1 MGNKHK
7 RSLRLLAG
15 ALAVVSAS
23 ALAGEITLFQN
34 RDFRGNATTLQS
46 PMLDLERNGFTT
58 ASSAVVRSGVW
69 QACTDAN
76 FHGQCVQLQ
85 PGQYRNINALLND
98 DVASVREITVA
109 SAVPATLE
117 NLGNAASRRS
127 PASRISALG
136 STPKTGLPF
145 SSSMRV
151 QIPVPEA
158 MSATAWPGIKPHR
171 ACSSR
176 KACGG

>member
-1 MGNKHK
+1 MASKHK

-34 RDFRGNATTLQS
+34 RDFRGTTTTLQS
-46 PMLDLERNGFTT
+46 PMQDMERNGFTT

-76 FHGQCVQLQ
+76 FQGQCVQLQ

-98 DVASVREITVA
+98 DVASVREITIA
-109 SAVPATLE
+109 SAVPAPVIV
-117 NLGNAASRRS
+117 GAAPAVPAPVIVGAASRR
-127 PASRISALG
+127 L
-136 STPKTGLPF
+136 TMLQVLPEW
-145 SSSMRV
+145 SL
-151 QIPVPEA
+151 
-158 MSATAWPGIKPHR
+158 
-171 ACSSR
+171 
-176 KACGG
+176 